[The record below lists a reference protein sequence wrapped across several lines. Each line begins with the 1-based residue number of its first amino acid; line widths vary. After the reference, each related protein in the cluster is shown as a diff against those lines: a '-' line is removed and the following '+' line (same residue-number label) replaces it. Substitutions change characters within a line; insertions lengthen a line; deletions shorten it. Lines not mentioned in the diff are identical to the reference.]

1 MSAPKSAHLPFRKGA
16 EAARRAAGEAL
27 DGVGGA
33 VLGAFG
39 DGAIQAG
46 EHRGELGGP
55 VNRGDA
61 ASVPPVST
69 RLIAAGHSHSL

>member
-1 MSAPKSAHLPFRKGA
+1 
-16 EAARRAAGEAL
+16 
-27 DGVGGA
+27 
-33 VLGAFG
+33 
-39 DGAIQAG
+39 
-46 EHRGELGGP
+46 